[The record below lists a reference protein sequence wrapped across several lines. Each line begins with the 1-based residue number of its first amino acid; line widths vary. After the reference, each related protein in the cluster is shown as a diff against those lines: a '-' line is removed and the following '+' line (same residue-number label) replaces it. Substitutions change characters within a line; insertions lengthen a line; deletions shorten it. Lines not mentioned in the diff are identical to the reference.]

1 MKIATK
7 NQLSLTDLEQ
17 IPGTGRGGRVTK
29 KDLLFYI
36 DENKKSEPIFSKN
49 KSNESIQEVKAY
61 Q

>member
-29 KDLLFYI
+29 KDVLFYI
-36 DENKKSEPIFSKN
+36 DENKKSEPIFRKISQMNLSKKV
-49 KSNESIQEVKAY
+49 KSY